1 LERRPNKLRKKLNA
15 GELVT
20 GTVLYSWSPNVV
32 DAAGYAGLDFIR
44 LDLEHT
50 YSLYTSMEHVM
61 RACYIADVVP
71 IVRVDKENVYLVRK
85 VLEIGAGGVLVPDV
99 ESADKVEEIVAE
111 TKFPPVGKRGYSGNI
126 MAAGFGARAGKDW
139 VEYSNAEPMVGVMI
153 ENVHAMECLEEIL
166 AVEGLDFV
174 HFGPSDYS
182 MSLGLGKPDWNHPD
196 VMDAIQ
202 KTIEAARNVGKH
214 IVLGVG
220 QDREKIRVYR
230 EMGIDMLEL
239 ANDLAVLRKVWTDLD
254 RFVKVK

>member
-1 LERRPNKLRKKLNA
+1 MERKPNKLRKKLGA

-50 YSLYTSMEHVM
+50 FSTYTSMEHIM

-71 IVRVDKENVYLVRK
+71 IMRVDKETIHMVRK
-85 VLEIGAGGVLVPDV
+85 ALEVGAGGVLVPDV
-99 ESADKVEEIVAE
+99 ESVAEVEEIVAE

-126 MAAGFGARAGKDW
+126 LAAGFGARGGKDW
-139 VEYSNAEPMVGVMI
+139 VEFSNAEPMVGVMI
-153 ENVHAMECLEEIL
+153 ENVHAMQCIEDIC

-174 HFGPSDYS
+174 QFGPSDYS

-196 VMDAIQ
+196 VQDAIQ
-202 KTIEAARNVGKH
+202 KTVTVAREAGKH
-214 IVLGVG
+214 IALGVG
-220 QDREKIRVYR
+220 QDQGKIQNALD
-230 EMGIDMLEL
+230 MGIDMLEL
-239 ANDLAVLRKVWTDLD
+239 ANDLGVVRKVWGDLD
-254 RFVKVK
+254 RFVKSQ